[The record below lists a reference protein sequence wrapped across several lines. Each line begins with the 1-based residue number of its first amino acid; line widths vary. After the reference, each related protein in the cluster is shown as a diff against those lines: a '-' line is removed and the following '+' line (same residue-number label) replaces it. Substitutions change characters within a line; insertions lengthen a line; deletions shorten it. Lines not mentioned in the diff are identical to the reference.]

1 MQSWLQLFFGLKL
14 ELQIG
19 ILKLMN
25 MIITL
30 FAQNIWL
37 PKIDGQ
43 QMATRLGVLIK
54 IMTFWQRDNEETLI
68 AIM

>member
-1 MQSWLQLFFGLKL
+1 
-14 ELQIG
+14 
-19 ILKLMN
+19 
-25 MIITL
+25 
-30 FAQNIWL
+30 L